1 MVPIVANDII
11 LPYDNRPRPD
21 YEPFKETP
29 SLEFLVEF
37 DEIEDW
43 VNEVKTQ
50 LADIGVHSVEFFVM

>member
-11 LPYDNRPRPD
+11 LPFDNRLRPD
-21 YEPFKETP
+21 YQAFKETP

-43 VNEVKTQ
+43 VNEMKTQ
-50 LADIGVHSVEFFVM
+50 LGDIGVN